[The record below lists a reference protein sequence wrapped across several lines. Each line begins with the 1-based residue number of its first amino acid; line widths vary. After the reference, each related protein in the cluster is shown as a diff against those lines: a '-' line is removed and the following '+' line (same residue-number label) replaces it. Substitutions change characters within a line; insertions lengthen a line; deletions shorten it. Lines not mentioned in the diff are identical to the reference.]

1 MGNAAAP
8 TQSGGEKRE
17 ATMTTKTAAAFK
29 FDLGQAV
36 VTASGALATVVARA
50 EFVDGKPHNYLV
62 RFAAAPQRDDN
73 FAEGELTAAPKKAA
87 AAVEEEPAAA
97 TATTAKG
104 KK

>member
-1 MGNAAAP
+1 M
-8 TQSGGEKRE
+8 
-17 ATMTTKTAAAFK
+17 TMTTKTAAAFK

-50 EFVDGKPHNYLV
+50 EFVDGRPHNYLV

-73 FAEGELTAAPKKAA
+73 FAERELTAAPKKAA
-87 AAVEEEPAAA
+87 VVEEEPAAA
-97 TATTAKG
+97 TTTTKG